1 MAELTVQQVTE
12 AGDNSVTYISATAE
26 GDTADNNG
34 NMFLHIKNG
43 SGGSITVT
51 ITAQTTSVDNGMY
64 GELTKANAS
73 LAVGASGEA
82 FIGGFAP
89 AAFNDGNGEIA
100 ITYSAV
106 TSLTIAALYV

>member
-1 MAELTVQQVTE
+1 MAELTVQQITE
-12 AGDNSVTYISATAE
+12 AGGAATYVSTAGG

-43 SGGSITVT
+43 SGGEITVT
-51 ITAQTTSVDNGMY
+51 ITAVTTSVDSGVY
-64 GELTKANAS
+64 GDLTKANATIAIAGS
-73 LAVGASGEA
+73 AEA

-89 AAFNDGNGEIA
+89 AAFNDGNGEVA
-100 ITYSAV
+100 ITYSGV

>member
-1 MAELTVQQVTE
+1 MAELTVQQITE
-12 AGDNSVTYISATAE
+12 TGAAATYVAATAE

-43 SGGSITVT
+43 GGGAITAT
-51 ITAQTTSVDNGMY
+51 ITALTTSVDSGVY
-64 GELTKANAS
+64 GDLTKANATIEV
-73 LAVGASGEA
+73 AAETEA

-100 ITYSAV
+100 ITYSGV
-106 TSLTIAALYV
+106 TSVTIAALYV

>member
-12 AGDNSVTYISATAE
+12 AGGAATYVSATSE

-43 SGGSITVT
+43 GGGSITAT
-51 ITAQTTSVDNGMY
+51 ITALTTSVDSGMY
-64 GELTKANAS
+64 GDLTKANATIEVVS
-73 LAVGASGEA
+73 EGEA

-100 ITYSAV
+100 ITYSGV
-106 TSLTIAALYV
+106 SSVTIAALYV

>member
-1 MAELTVQQVTE
+1 MAELTVQQITE
-12 AGDNSVTYISATAE
+12 AGGAATYVSAAGG

-43 SGGSITVT
+43 GEDGVT
-51 ITAQTTSVDNGMY
+51 ITITALTTTVDSGMY
-64 GELTKANAS
+64 GDLTKANAS
-73 LAVGASGEA
+73 ILIAGLGEA

-89 AAFNDGNGEIA
+89 AAFNDGNGEVA

>member
-12 AGDNSVTYISATAE
+12 AGGAATYVSATE
-26 GDTADNNG
+26 GGDTADNNG

-43 SGGSITVT
+43 SGGEITVT
-51 ITAQTTSVDNGMY
+51 IAALTTSVDSGMY
-64 GELTKANAS
+64 GDLTKANATI
-73 LAVGASGEA
+73 AIAGGAEA

-89 AAFNDGNGEIA
+89 AAFNNGNGEIA
-100 ITYSAV
+100 ITYSEV

>member
-1 MAELTVQQVTE
+1 MAELTVQQITE
-12 AGDNSVTYISATAE
+12 TGGAATYETATAE

-43 SGGSITVT
+43 GGESITAT
-51 ITAQTTSVDNGMY
+51 ITALTTSVDSGVY
-64 GELTKANAS
+64 GDLTKANATI
-73 LAVGASGEA
+73 AVAAGTEA

-100 ITYSAV
+100 ITYSGV
-106 TSLTIAALYV
+106 TSVTIAALYV

>member
-1 MAELTVQQVTE
+1 MAELTVQQITE
-12 AGDNSVTYISATAE
+12 AGGVATYVSAAAD

-51 ITAQTTSVDNGMY
+51 ITAVTTSVDSGMY
-64 GELTKANAS
+64 GDLTKANAS
-73 LAVGASGEA
+73 IAIAGSAEA

-89 AAFNDGNGEIA
+89 AAFNDGNSEIA
-100 ITYSAV
+100 ITYSGV

>member
-1 MAELTVQQVTE
+1 MAELTVQQITE
-12 AGDNSVTYISATAE
+12 AGGAASYEAAAGG

-43 SGGSITVT
+43 GGGEITVT
-51 ITAQTTSVDNGMY
+51 ITAVTTSVDSGVY
-64 GELTKANAS
+64 GDLTKANATI
-73 LAVGASGEA
+73 AVAAGTEA

-100 ITYSAV
+100 ITYSGV
-106 TSLTIAALYV
+106 TSVTIAALYV

>member
-1 MAELTVQQVTE
+1 MAELTVQQITE
-12 AGDNSVTYISATAE
+12 TGGAATYSSATAE

-43 SGGSITVT
+43 GGGSITVT
-51 ITAQTTSVDNGMY
+51 ITALTTSVDSGMY
-64 GELTKANAS
+64 GVLTKANAS
-73 LAVGASGEA
+73 IAVAAGTEA

-100 ITYSAV
+100 ITYSGV
-106 TSLTIAALYV
+106 TSVTIAALYV

>member
-1 MAELTVQQVTE
+1 MAELTVQQITE
-12 AGDNSVTYISATAE
+12 AGGAATYVSAAGG

-43 SGGSITVT
+43 SGGEITVT
-51 ITAQTTSVDNGMY
+51 ITAVTTSVDSGMY
-64 GELTKANAS
+64 GDLTKANAII
-73 LAVGASGEA
+73 AIAGGAQA

-89 AAFNDGNGEIA
+89 AAFNDGNGEVA
-100 ITYSAV
+100 ITYSGV